1 MKNIDMSTLSPEVAA
16 YIRSLEETVLEQKME
31 LVKLQSLTEQL
42 VNLRKKMY
50 GQSSEKVQYVG
61 GEQLSMYQDF
71 FNEAETYSNASA
83 PEPGKTTPVKAHE
96 RKSKRTKEEL
106 TAGLEH
112 KKVLCELSPKERSCA
127 RCGTEMIKI
136 GEKFAR
142 TELVIVPA
150 QVYAVDYYVAS
161 YKCAH
166 CEKETGESFILQ
178 TECPVP
184 VMKKSMSAPATVAHI
199 MQEKFQKGVPLYRQ
213 EEYWKSQGVD
223 LQRSTMANW
232 IIRSSRWFQ
241 PLWDVLRKELLSS
254 GVINAD
260 ETECHVLKEDGR
272 ESKQMSRMWVFCS
285 KEKNISL
292 YQYNPTR
299 SGTVAKEMLKDYSG
313 YLQTDGYSAYNAVE
327 KATRVGCFAHARR
340 KWVDCF
346 VDGKPVKDS
355 MSEKAFQ
362 LIERIFALES
372 TWKELPPEKRLEHRQ
387 KELKPV
393 LDAYWEHLN
402 SFEAEEKTALY
413 KAQRYSLN
421 QREALEAVLLDGRL
435 ELTNN
440 LAERSVKPFVMSRRN
455 FLFCDTAKGATS
467 SALCFSMIE
476 TAKANNLDPFEY
488 LLFLLQELPKLGEKP
503 DEIQL
508 REYLPWATTIPA
520 YCRKK

>member
-50 GQSSEKVQYVG
+50 GQSSEKVQYVS

-184 VMKKSMSAPATVAHI
+184 VMKKSMSAVWERKPPAKAR
-199 MQEKFQKGVPLYRQ
+199 KRA
-213 EEYWKSQGVD
+213 
-223 LQRSTMANW
+223 RSHFA
-232 IIRSSRWFQ
+232 RAA
-241 PLWDVLRKELLSS
+241 S
-254 GVINAD
+254 G
-260 ETECHVLKEDGR
+260 
-272 ESKQMSRMWVFCS
+272 Q
-285 KEKNISL
+285 
-292 YQYNPTR
+292 
-299 SGTVAKEMLKDYSG
+299 
-313 YLQTDGYSAYNAVE
+313 
-327 KATRVGCFAHARR
+327 
-340 KWVDCF
+340 
-346 VDGKPVKDS
+346 
-355 MSEKAFQ
+355 
-362 LIERIFALES
+362 
-372 TWKELPPEKRLEHRQ
+372 
-387 KELKPV
+387 
-393 LDAYWEHLN
+393 
-402 SFEAEEKTALY
+402 
-413 KAQRYSLN
+413 
-421 QREALEAVLLDGRL
+421 
-435 ELTNN
+435 
-440 LAERSVKPFVMSRRN
+440 
-455 FLFCDTAKGATS
+455 S
-467 SALCFSMIE
+467 SATQLA
-476 TAKANNLDPFEY
+476 AKRTPS
-488 LLFLLQELPKLGEKP
+488 PKS
-503 DEIQL
+503 
-508 REYLPWATTIPA
+508 
-520 YCRKK
+520 

>member
-50 GQSSEKVQYVG
+50 GQSSEKIQYVS

-178 TECPVP
+178 AESPVP
-184 VMKKSMSAPATVAHI
+184 VMKKSI
-199 MQEKFQKGVPLYRQ
+199 
-213 EEYWKSQGVD
+213 
-223 LQRSTMANW
+223 
-232 IIRSSRWFQ
+232 
-241 PLWDVLRKELLSS
+241 
-254 GVINAD
+254 
-260 ETECHVLKEDGR
+260 
-272 ESKQMSRMWVFCS
+272 
-285 KEKNISL
+285 
-292 YQYNPTR
+292 
-299 SGTVAKEMLKDYSG
+299 GTVPIVIS
-313 YLQTDGYSAYNAVE
+313 QS
-327 KATRVGCFAHARR
+327 
-340 KWVDCF
+340 
-346 VDGKPVKDS
+346 P
-355 MSEKAFQ
+355 
-362 LIERIFALES
+362 
-372 TWKELPPEKRLEHRQ
+372 
-387 KELKPV
+387 
-393 LDAYWEHLN
+393 LDAIL
-402 SFEAEEKTALY
+402 TADC
-413 KAQRYSLN
+413 AAVAVHCRRHASASLGALRPCCRN
-421 QREALEAVLLDGRL
+421 QREHQR
-435 ELTNN
+435 
-440 LAERSVKPFVMSRRN
+440 
-455 FLFCDTAKGATS
+455 
-467 SALCFSMIE
+467 
-476 TAKANNLDPFEY
+476 
-488 LLFLLQELPKLGEKP
+488 Q
-503 DEIQL
+503 
-508 REYLPWATTIPA
+508 
-520 YCRKK
+520 

>member
-50 GQSSEKVQYVG
+50 GQSSEKVQYVS

-112 KKVLCELSPKERSCA
+112 KKVLCELSPEERSCA

-142 TELVIVPA
+142 TKLVIVPA

-178 TECPVP
+178 AESPVP
-184 VMKKSMSAPATVAHI
+184 VMKKSMAAPATVAHI

-232 IIRSSRWFQ
+232 IIRSSCWFQ

-254 GVINAD
+254 GIINAD

-285 KEKNISL
+285 KEKHIAL

-299 SGTVAKEMLKDYSG
+299 SGTVAREMLKDYSG

-346 VDGKPVKDS
+346 VDGKPVKDR

-372 TWKELPPEKRLEHRQ
+372 TWKGLPPEKRLEHRQ

-393 LDAYWEHLN
+393 CLLGAPEQFRSGGEDRTL
-402 SFEAEEKTALY
+402 SCAE
-413 KAQRYSLN
+413 
-421 QREALEAVLLDGRL
+421 V
-435 ELTNN
+435 
-440 LAERSVKPFVMSRRN
+440 LAESTGNVGCCPAGWPIR
-455 FLFCDTAKGATS
+455 
-467 SALCFSMIE
+467 
-476 TAKANNLDPFEY
+476 ANEQFG
-488 LLFLLQELPKLGEKP
+488 GEKCETICDVAP
-503 DEIQL
+503 ELLVL
-508 REYLPWATTIPA
+508 RYGKRGNVQRFVFQHDRNSKGKQFGSIWISAVFAPGAAQTG
-520 YCRKK
+520 RKA